1 MESAFT
7 AANSAGMTVLVAAGD
22 NGSGDGQRGRHVDYP
37 ASSPQVIG
45 CGGTS
50 LYAAG
55 TAISSERVWND
66 GGHGGATGGG
76 HSVHFAKP
84 TWQSA
89 IAGKMRGVCDLA
101 GDADPYTG
109 YIVVVDGKPE
119 VIGGTSAVA
128 PLMAALV
135 AVCCKATGQRYG
147 TLGGKLYT
155 SMGAFRD
162 VALGNNGAFKAST
175 GWDAPTG
182 LGVPVGADLLR
193 ALSQ

>member
-1 MESAFT
+1 
-7 AANSAGMTVLVAAGD
+7 
-22 NGSGDGQRGRHVDYP
+22 
-37 ASSPQVIG
+37 
-45 CGGTS
+45 
-50 LYAAG
+50 
-55 TAISSERVWND
+55 
-66 GGHGGATGGG
+66 
-76 HSVHFAKP
+76 VHFAKP
-84 TWQSA
+84 TWQST

-147 TLGGKLYT
+147 ALGGKLYT

-162 VALGNNGAFKAST
+162 VALGNNGAFTAST

-182 LGVPVGADLLR
+182 LGVPVGVDLLR